1 MLQIYAAPL
10 CVLLLSFNLNFV
22 SSGSADLYSL
32 KKNHLPYPYVGRR
45 TLHELGFCSKTVHKN
60 YKGKSVFTGENFD
73 SYVWRNETDA
83 ETVDTSTNE
92 KLDLK
97 FRQQLEPLRCLEI
110 REGFG
115 AEEDYIDNSCVPYMF
130 RRYVGWFLSL
140 GNKEKY
146 SGDKFKKNCTE
157 YVCAVVNEQY
167 PTCPTRGG
175 RSKVPCVHF
184 CEHYHW
190 ICDPNKLFLKR
201 DYRRYKHFL
210 VQHFWGTRTGIYNK
224 ESTSTIRYRSGDSV
238 VKRIPLESSDEGP
251 STELA
256 QCTEE
261 QYRNQAP
268 SHHVGCISEDA
279 MRHFVYYKGER
290 TDVVTYKNTTA
301 YGHDCKAYELT
312 PAICTFKLNGNEI
325 PSCHTDGT
333 NIEPCFPVC
342 RKHDPQL
349 NHIRHLGHRTRKEL
363 ETIESK
369 ASQQG
374 VPPFILFPSRR
385 QEEGYE
391 VYCGTKMQ
399 YAHLFKQLPG
409 NVECFNEYPIGFG
422 KLNTTRPYHN
432 LLHLERL
439 TYVNTTDKE
448 GRKHKATKIETVDKE
463 YPGCRPKHN
472 YMRSYKG
479 TTARTIHGYQCERWQ
494 DVKMHNFRDHHFPDK
509 SVADANNYC
518 RNPDKSPC
526 GPWCYYKNGTDL
538 KHEPCFN
545 TCVKVQEDPYVACR
559 PGPILQWS
567 DNNIFQLEPRN
578 KTRTG
583 RQCVEEDESHSYI
596 GPMCYIN
603 ANTREPCYYACEH
616 RNLFCIDRDHML
628 NIEYNG
634 PKNKTIYGEDCISWS
649 HMMDYARRGEMNHQW
664 KWIFQDTR
672 ASALPELF
680 SKPMEHNQCLN
691 ILTLIKDQASYYKF
705 PGIDPIILK
714 GPICFVNFKSF
725 IMPQPCFRTCEDMS
739 IEENNCIEN
748 ATIQTAVYTGFRT
761 QTKTGKPCKRWDERV
776 LDYKVPW
783 EITGP
788 LHNYCRNYGEY
799 EHGPWCYVFDKGVE
813 REACF
818 DVCPK
823 GKTLVRHKEADHNWH
838 YDTCTEHS
846 DCCQDAETI
855 MEGPKKEEKYS
866 EILSELDKIWP
877 DPSKEIAEIMLRQHE
892 DEEKE
897 NKLIMYFGIY
907 AVSHLFVCIC
917 WIWWINR
924 GPDPEKERQNLEV
937 EEEKERLKEVAES
950 LAKKTKKPR
959 RRPSG
964 SFSDSGKS
972 KSREW
977 FSRLR
982 RSRTSAPGPPQSVG
996 QIKLLET

>member
-22 SSGSADLYSL
+22 SSENGDLYGV
-32 KKNHLPYPYVGRR
+32 KKNRLPYPYVGIR
-45 TLHELGFCSKTVHKN
+45 TIHELGFCSKTLHKN
-60 YKGKSVFTGENFD
+60 YKGRSVFTGEDFD
-73 SYVWRNETDA
+73 SYGWRNETDA

-92 KLDLK
+92 QLDLK
-97 FRQQLEPLRCLEI
+97 FRQQLEPLRCLEK
-110 REGFG
+110 REGMG
-115 AEEDYIDNSCVPYMF
+115 AEEDYINNSCVPYMF
-130 RRYVGWFLSL
+130 RTYVGWFLSL
-140 GNKEKY
+140 ANPNKY
-146 SGDKFKKNCTE
+146 GDPFKKDCTE
-157 YVCAVVNEQY
+157 KVCAVVSGKRY
-167 PTCPTRGG
+167 PTCPIGQD
-175 RSKVPCVHF
+175 RSTVPCVHF

-190 ICDPNKLFLKR
+190 TCDPGELLLKE
-201 DYRRYKHFL
+201 YYKRLKYFL
-210 VQHFWGTRTGIYNK
+210 VQDHLEYGNGIYNK
-224 ESTSTIRYRSGDSV
+224 ESTSTKHYLRGNSLV
-238 VKRIPLESSDEGP
+238 QRIILGSRNPEDLV
-251 STELA
+251 

-261 QYRNQAP
+261 QYRNQVP
-268 SHHVGCISEDA
+268 SYHVGCISEDA
-279 MRHFVYYKGER
+279 MRYFIYYSGFNGPFPL
-290 TDVVTYKNTTA
+290 VTYKNTTA
-301 YGHDCKAYELT
+301 YGNKCKKYFEH
-312 PAICTFKLNGNEI
+312 PDVCNFNPKGKEI

-349 NHIRHLGHRTRKEL
+349 NHIRHLGYRTRKEL

-409 NVECFNEYPIGFG
+409 NLECFNEYPIGFG
-422 KLNTTRPYHN
+422 KLSTTRPYHDLLN
-432 LLHLERL
+432 LEGL
-439 TYVNTTDKE
+439 TYVNTT
-448 GRKHKATKIETVDKE
+448 
-463 YPGCRPKHN
+463 
-472 YMRSYKG
+472 
-479 TTARTIHGYQCERWQ
+479 
-494 DVKMHNFRDHHFPDK
+494 
-509 SVADANNYC
+509 
-518 RNPDKSPC
+518 DKSPC

-545 TCVKVQEDPYVACR
+545 TCVEVKEDPYVACR

-567 DNNIFQLEPRN
+567 DNNIFQIEPRS

-583 RQCVEEDESHSYI
+583 RQCVEEEESHSYI

-603 ANTREPCYYACEH
+603 ATAREPCYYACEH

-761 QTKTGKPCKRWDERV
+761 QTKTGKP
-776 LDYKVPW
+776 
-783 EITGP
+783 
-788 LHNYCRNYGEY
+788 
-799 EHGPWCYVFDKGVE
+799 
-813 REACF
+813 
-818 DVCPK
+818 
-823 GKTLVRHKEADHNWH
+823 
-838 YDTCTEHS
+838 
-846 DCCQDAETI
+846 
-855 MEGPKKEEKYS
+855 
-866 EILSELDKIWP
+866 
-877 DPSKEIAEIMLRQHE
+877 
-892 DEEKE
+892 
-897 NKLIMYFGIY
+897 
-907 AVSHLFVCIC
+907 
-917 WIWWINR
+917 
-924 GPDPEKERQNLEV
+924 
-937 EEEKERLKEVAES
+937 
-950 LAKKTKKPR
+950 
-959 RRPSG
+959 
-964 SFSDSGKS
+964 
-972 KSREW
+972 
-977 FSRLR
+977 
-982 RSRTSAPGPPQSVG
+982 
-996 QIKLLET
+996 